1 MASYFIRDYTDT
13 SVTIVVQGLTAGVS
27 TYKYFI
33 RLTSDPSDSTVSTG
47 LITAGAS
54 TAVRTFSGLQPNTS
68 YTANVSVDGA
78 WLGATTFTTAKSGST
93 RPSDWSWQS
102 TIGSGKTVK
111 ISASEWNN
119 FCSRINAFRTYKGLS
134 SYSFTSAT
142 QGADISAAIVN
153 QAWTAINAISGH
165 GTMPSKA
172 VSGGPMYASF
182 FTGLASALNAIS

>member
-1 MASYFIRDYTDT
+1 MASWFISEYTDT
-13 SVTIVVQGLTAGVS
+13 TVTIVVQGLTAGVS
-27 TYKYFI
+27 TYKYFV
-33 RLTSDPSDSTVSTG
+33 RLTSDPSDSTVSTSTT
-47 LITAGAS
+47 TAAAS
-54 TAVRTFSGLQPNTS
+54 TVMRTFGGLMPNTS

-78 WLGATTFTTAKSGST
+78 WLGAITFTTEKTDS
-93 RPSDWSWQS
+93 RPSNWSWVS
-102 TIGSGKTVK
+102 TVGSGKTVN
-111 ISASEWNN
+111 ISAAEWNN
-119 FCSRINAFRTYKGLS
+119 FCARINAFRTYKDMS
-134 SYSFTSAT
+134 NYSFTAAT